1 MLLYTRSSFIKYLTN
16 NCNCELTPMREGRGL
31 RIANGSA
38 KHQMF
43 MTEYIDYDEIVLV
56 CLKLYIELPP
66 NNLIKRVE

>member
-1 MLLYTRSSFIKYLTN
+1 
-16 NCNCELTPMREGRGL
+16 MREGRGL

-38 KHQMF
+38 KLQMF